1 MASRVPVAQSFE
13 SHVKGRV
20 DDRTPIGRHGVG
32 RRCAHRCD
40 MDGECAVWL
49 ALFRL
54 DNIANDDNW
63 PALCI
68 LIPSQSVKRSVG
80 RICHGL
86 TEISRTGSLHRA
98 RHADDRGTG
107 RPHG

>member
-1 MASRVPVAQSFE
+1 MASRAPVAQSFE

-20 DDRTPIGRHGVG
+20 DDRTPFWRHGVG

-40 MDGECAVWL
+40 MVRECAVWL

-54 DNIANDDNW
+54 DDTANDDYW

-68 LIPSQSVKRSVG
+68 LIPSQSVERTVG
-80 RICHGL
+80 RICLEL
-86 TEISRTGSLHRA
+86 TVISRTGSLHRA
-98 RHADDRGTG
+98 KDADDRGTG